1 MPEIETH
8 CWRSCEVSNVSHSGR
23 LPLPT
28 TAWRQRL
35 HFANAVMARRP
46 HRTVKRARPDAVSG
60 AQSRPRQQAGV
71 SAPAAPNAPLL
82 GLSVA
87 GMAVAAYLTYTGWT
101 GDRAA
106 YCEAGG
112 GCDIVQSSQ
121 WATFLGAPTAFWGL
135 LVYVG
140 LAYLAFRVRRPI
152 VQWRRAWVLA
162 SIGWGVS
169 VYLTAI
175 SIFVIQATC
184 PYCLGSLGIFTGIMA
199 LLFWQRPDGIPRFA
213 WPRWLLLSAIPAV
226 LVIATLHAQASER
239 TARGPEDPYRRGLAV
254 RLADSGAVFYG
265 ASWCPHCQEQKALF
279 AASQDRL
286 PYVECSP
293 GGARGPVASSCV
305 KAGVQTYP
313 TWVFPDGSRVVA
325 VMSLGELADRVGYRY
340 VSEEGA
346 NKVEGPP

>member
-1 MPEIETH
+1 
-8 CWRSCEVSNVSHSGR
+8 
-23 LPLPT
+23 
-28 TAWRQRL
+28 
-35 HFANAVMARRP
+35 MARRP

-60 AQSRPRQQAGV
+60 AQSRPRQQARV
-71 SAPAAPNAPLL
+71 PAPAARNAPLL

-87 GMAVAAYLTYTGWT
+87 GMAVAGYLTYTGWT

-135 LVYVG
+135 LVYAG

-162 SIGWGVS
+162 FIGLGVS

-184 PYCLGSLGIFTGIMA
+184 PYCLGSLGIFTVITA
-199 LLFWQRPDGIPRFA
+199 LLFWQRPGDIPRFA
-213 WPRWLLLSAIPAV
+213 WPKWLLLSAIPAV
-226 LVIATLHAQASER
+226 IVIATLHAQASER

-254 RLADSGAVFYG
+254 RLADTGAVFYG

-305 KAGVQTYP
+305 KAGVTTYP
-313 TWVFPDGSRVVA
+313 TWVFPDGSRVIA
-325 VMSLGELADRVGYRY
+325 VMSLKELADRVGYRY
-340 VSEEGA
+340 VSEGGT
-346 NKVEGPP
+346 NK